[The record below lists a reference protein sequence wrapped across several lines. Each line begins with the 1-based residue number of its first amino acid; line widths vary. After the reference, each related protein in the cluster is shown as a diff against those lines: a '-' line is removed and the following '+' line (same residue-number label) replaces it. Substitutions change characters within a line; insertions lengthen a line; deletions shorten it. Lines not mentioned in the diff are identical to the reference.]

1 MAHPPGVLALADWRR
16 QVSQL
21 YAAVRAH
28 NRPRAAWQIWR
39 EGRAALLRDHPESP
53 LDGPA
58 RADFADPSF
67 FDYDDALRFAVE
79 VEAGAPGE
87 AFESDLGRDGVI
99 VMRAVGRTKG
109 LADALGTELTLYRID
124 GYGGGLFLPFADAT
138 AGSETFGGGRYVLDT
153 IKGADL
159 GQEGARLVV
168 DFNFAYNPSCA
179 YSPAWTCPLA
189 PLGNRLP
196 SPVRAGEQAP
206 QEAVPR

>member
-1 MAHPPGVLALADWRR
+1 
-16 QVSQL
+16 L

-28 NRPRAAWQIWR
+28 HRPRAAWQIWC
-39 EGRAALLRDHPESP
+39 EGRAALLRDHPQSP
-53 LDGPA
+53 IEARA

-67 FDYDDALRFAVE
+67 FNYDEALRFAVE
-79 VEAGAPGE
+79 VEAVASGE
-87 AFESDLGRDGVI
+87 AFEADLGRDGVI
-99 VMRAVGRTKG
+99 VMRAVGRTAG
-109 LADALGTELTLYRID
+109 LAGALGAELTLYWID

-138 AGSETFGGGRYVLDT
+138 AGGETFGGGRYVLDT

-189 PLGNRLP
+189 PPGNRLP
-196 SPVRAGEQAP
+196 SPVRAGEQARR
-206 QEAVPR
+206 EAVLR